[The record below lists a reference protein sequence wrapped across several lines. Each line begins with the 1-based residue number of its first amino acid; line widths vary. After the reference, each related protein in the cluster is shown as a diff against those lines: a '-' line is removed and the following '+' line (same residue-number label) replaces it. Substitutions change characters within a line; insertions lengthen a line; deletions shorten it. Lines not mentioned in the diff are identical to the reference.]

1 MSDHNLD
8 IQVQPSQVRL
18 LAEEAEAVQQ
28 MILEAA
34 EEAEARQMQLE
45 EVAVADLLM
54 EQEEVAEHL
63 AVAVCPRRRHLCQ
76 RMPSC
81 EVPTRR

>member
-8 IQVQPSQVRL
+8 TQVQPSQVRL

-28 MILEAA
+28 MPLEAA
-34 EEAEARQMQLE
+34 EEEARQMQLE